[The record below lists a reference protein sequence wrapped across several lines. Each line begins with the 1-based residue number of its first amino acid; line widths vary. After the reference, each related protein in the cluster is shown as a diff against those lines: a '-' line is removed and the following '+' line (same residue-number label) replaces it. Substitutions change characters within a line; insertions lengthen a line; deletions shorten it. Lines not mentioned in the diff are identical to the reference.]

1 LFPSS
6 GFETNEEKKNR
17 EKPQK
22 LNTPSK
28 PTIRNAIN
36 APHEL
41 KLSLG
46 ASEAEGTVREREGKG
61 DLRTKAKLR
70 EERIVQSTLRL

>member
-17 EKPQK
+17 EKPLK

-41 KLSLG
+41 KPSLG
-46 ASEAEGTVREREGKG
+46 ASEAEGTVREREG